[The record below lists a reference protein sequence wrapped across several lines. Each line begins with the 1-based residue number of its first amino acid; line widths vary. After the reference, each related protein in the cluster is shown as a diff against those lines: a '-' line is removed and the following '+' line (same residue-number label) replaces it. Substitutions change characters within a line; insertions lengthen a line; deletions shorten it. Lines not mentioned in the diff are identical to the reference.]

1 MSSSSTGPAPTERS
15 SLRGWLIDLVVGG
28 VLGAVGAAVIVFNL
42 LIYLGVE
49 GGYHAGIQ
57 GAFDHSTPTGVLVV
71 ATLVAGP
78 LLGVL
83 LARRRRASRS

>member
-1 MSSSSTGPAPTERS
+1 MSSSSTDPAPTEGS
-15 SLRGWLIDLVVGG
+15 SLRGWIVDLVVGG
-28 VLGAVGAAVIVFNL
+28 VLGVIGAAVIVFNL

-57 GAFDHSTPTGVLVV
+57 GAFDHNKFTGVLVL

>member
-1 MSSSSTGPAPTERS
+1 MSSSSTDPATTEGS
-15 SLRGWLIDLVVGG
+15 SLRGWIVDLVVGG
-28 VLGAVGAAVIVFNL
+28 VLGVIVAAVIVFNL

-57 GAFDHSTPTGVLVV
+57 GAFDHSTFTGVVVV

-78 LLGVL
+78 LLGVF

>member
-1 MSSSSTGPAPTERS
+1 MSSSSTSPEPTDRARR
-15 SLRGWLIDLVVGG
+15 RGWLVDLLVGG
-28 VLGAVGAAVIVFNL
+28 VLGVIVAAVIVFNL

-57 GAFDHSTPTGVLVV
+57 GAFDHNTFTGVLVV
-71 ATLVAGP
+71 ATLMAGP
-78 LLGVL
+78 VLGVS